1 MYSLYEQYSNIK
13 QDEAVTESAID
24 SINEALLIEECMSF
38 DNDQLTAFLESDL
51 CKQLVTEG
59 KLRKNSIV
67 ILGKDGDL
75 SKRKK
80 LICLSLA
87 KQAKDSDWTALKK
100 NRIKERHL
108 IGKIVKKYGAKAD
121 KLAKVSQKDWIKN
134 RMGSDYNNVNR
145 FNKRPSFDKA
155 GGEDR

>member
-1 MYSLYEQYSNIK
+1 
-13 QDEAVTESAID
+13 
-24 SINEALLIEECMSF
+24 MSF

-108 IGKIVKKYGAKAD
+108 IGKIVKKYGAKA
-121 KLAKVSQKDWIKN
+121 VSIFGN
-134 RMGSDYNNVNR
+134 
-145 FNKRPSFDKA
+145 
-155 GGEDR
+155 